1 MQRAFTVAAGVGP
14 LCLRHDFRAV
24 TDDPI
29 DGAYGPDQSDNASD
43 GAWGPDQSDAF
54 RWCRRWRTRR
64 PDIHDHQIDLSLL
77 GDLHALSAILCR
89 GSFKLLVQ
97 RKLIRQRIA
106 QLRIIVDNENL
117 MGIRH
122 QFIPP

>member
-1 MQRAFTVAAGVGP
+1 MQRAFTVAAALV
-14 LCLRHDFRAV
+14 LF
-24 TDDPI
+24 
-29 DGAYGPDQSDNASD
+29 AYGTTFAQSPTTRSTALMGLTNPTMQATAPGGLTNPMPSV
-43 GAWGPDQSDAF
+43 GAVGGGL
-54 RWCRRWRTRR
+54 RR